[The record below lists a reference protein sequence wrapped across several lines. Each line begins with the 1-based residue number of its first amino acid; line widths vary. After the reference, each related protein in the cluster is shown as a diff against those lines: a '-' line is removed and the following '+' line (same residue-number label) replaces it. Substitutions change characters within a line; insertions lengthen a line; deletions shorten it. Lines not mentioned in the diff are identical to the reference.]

1 MRRCFICGRNG
12 TGDPL
17 DRHHC
22 FSGALRKKSERYG
35 LVVDL
40 CHSRCHIFGK
50 DAVHRNP
57 ESRERVQKWAQIKA
71 MEENGW
77 SVDQFRREFGKSV
90 LDYDELICTCD
101 TTIQMNSFALDE

>member
-1 MRRCFICGRNG
+1 MRKCFLCGRNG

-22 FSGALRKKSERYG
+22 FSGALRKKSEKYG

-40 CHSRCHIFGK
+40 CHHRCHIDGK
-50 DAVHRNP
+50 AAVHRNP
-57 ESRERVQKWAQIKA
+57 ESRAYVQKWAQMKA

-77 SVDQFRREFGKSV
+77 TVEEFRMEFGRNYLDEEDMAGVCIDASGNDFV
-90 LDYDELICTCD
+90 LDD
-101 TTIQMNSFALDE
+101 